1 MHETENTTAG
11 HAIVGLL
18 AATVTLLVGFIG
30 LIVLFVSLIFPVE
43 SDSCGSQSA
52 GNGGVAVSQVNVPPG
67 LSRMAR
73 EVWDRPL
80 QMQPGQWYP
89 VGATEYYDGDST
101 GSGHTGSIPD
111 PAQANLAMHPD
122 TFAELSLLPSNPAN
136 VGAFTFQDANAL
148 GELPYMT
155 GLRVARDGKSIV
167 VYKRDTG
174 YGQGPSEHTAAGFQ
188 YRIDLWRPS
197 AAALG
202 VSKDEVD
209 IQLAPKTG
217 TAQLLQETPAAVD
230 PSGPEGEG
238 GKEEGCQAAN
248 IEGPLPL
255 TASES
260 TQILSNGLAA
270 APKNA
275 PAAVQAMV
283 AAGNRLYGKPY
294 VYGGAH
300 GTPLSEVQPGYDCS
314 SAVSFVLHV
323 AGAFGETA
331 EDSTELES
339 YGEPGPGQ
347 YITVYANSGHA
358 FMYVAGL
365 RFDTSFNGTD
375 TGPNEAK
382 SGPRWRVSD
391 HVPNWAPWVVR
402 HPRGL

>member
-1 MHETENTTAG
+1 MRESENTTVR
-11 HAIVGLL
+11 AIVGLL
-18 AATVTLLVGFIG
+18 AAAVALLVGFIG

-43 SDSCGSQSA
+43 SGPCGSQNS
-52 GNGGVAVSQVNVPPG
+52 GSGIAVERVNVPPG

-73 EVWDRPL
+73 ELWDRPL
-80 QMQPGQWYP
+80 VMQPGQWYP
-89 VGATEYYDGDST
+89 VGATRYDEGQF
-101 GSGHTGSIPD
+101 GSDPD

-136 VGAFTFQDANAL
+136 GATFTFQDANAL
-148 GELPYMT
+148 GELSYMT
-155 GLRVARDGKSIV
+155 GLRVTRDHKSIV
-167 VYKRDTG
+167 VYKRDIG
-174 YGQGPSEHTAAGFQ
+174 YGQGPSQHTPAGFQ
-188 YRIDLWRPS
+188 YRIDLWGP
-197 AAALG
+197 AAEALG

-217 TAQLLQETPAAVD
+217 TAELLEETPAPVGPD
-230 PSGPEGEG
+230 GPEGEG
-238 GKEEGCQAAN
+238 GAEESCEIPAV
-248 IEGPLPL
+248 EGPLPL

-275 PAAVQAMV
+275 PKAVQAMV
-283 AAGNRLYGKPY
+283 AAGNSLYGKPY

-300 GTPLSEVQPGYDCS
+300 GTPLSEIQPGYDCS
-314 SAVSFVLHV
+314 SAVSFVLH
-323 AGAFGETA
+323 AGGVFGEYA

-339 YGEPGPGQ
+339 YGEAGPGK
-347 YITVYANSGHA
+347 YVTVYANSGHA

-365 RFDTSFNGTD
+365 RFDTSYNGTD
-375 TGPNEAK
+375 VGPNEGK
-382 SGPRWRVSD
+382 SGPRWRVFD

>member
-1 MHETENTTAG
+1 VGESENTTGRAIAAILVVAG
-11 HAIVGLL
+11 AV
-18 AATVTLLVGFIG
+18 LVAFIG
-30 LIVLFVSLIFPVE
+30 LVVLFVSLIFSVQ
-43 SDSCGSQSA
+43 SSSCGSQSA
-52 GNGGVAVSQVNVPPG
+52 GGGVAVAQVNVPPG
-67 LSRMAR
+67 LGRMAR

-89 VGATEYYDGDST
+89 VGATEYHEGQFGAD
-101 GSGHTGSIPD
+101 PD
-111 PAQANLAMHPD
+111 PAQANLVMHPD
-122 TFAELSLLPSNPAN
+122 TFAELSLFPSNPADS
-136 VGAFTFQDANAL
+136 GAFTFQDANAL

-155 GLRVARDGKSIV
+155 GLRVARAGNSIV
-167 VYKRDTG
+167 VYKRDIG
-174 YGQGPSEHTAAGFQ
+174 YGQGPSEHTAAGFE
-188 YRIDLWRPS
+188 YRIDLWGPA

-217 TAQLLQETPAAVD
+217 TAELLQETPTALD
-230 PSGPEGEG
+230 PDGPEGEG
-238 GKEEGCQAAN
+238 GEEETCEVPDV
-248 IEGPLPL
+248 EGPLPL

-260 TQILSNGLAA
+260 TQILSDGLAA

-294 VYGGAH
+294 VYGGGH
-300 GTPLSEVQPGYDCS
+300 GTPLGELQPGYDCS
-314 SAVSFVLHV
+314 SAVSFVLHSGGV
-323 AGAFGETA
+323 FGAYA
-331 EDSTELES
+331 KDSTELES
-339 YGEPGPGQ
+339 YGEPGPGR

-365 RFDTSFNGTD
+365 RFDTSFHGTD
-375 TGPNEAK
+375 EGPNEGK
-382 SGPRWRVSD
+382 SGPRWRVFG